1 MAGYEG
7 TWYRRGFGA
16 GYSPKDGKWPQ
27 GNGYGKRYG
36 TKEKKRTD
44 KSYRQNGTQSQT
56 TIPPK
61 NQERMVN
68 ISQQK
73 VPVTD
78 KMGMGEIKTGMI
90 EGNLEI
96 PNMTLKIK
104 MRKVIQKIPVS

>member
-1 MAGYEG
+1 MG
-7 TWYRRGFGA
+7 
-16 GYSPKDGKWPQ
+16 KDMVP
-27 GNGYGKRYG
+27 
-36 TKEKKRTD
+36 KKRKEQISPVD
-44 KSYRQNGTQSQT
+44 KMEPKVKP

-68 ISQQK
+68 ISQRK

-90 EGNLEI
+90 KGNLEI
-96 PNMTLKIK
+96 PSMTLKIRK